1 MIVRV
6 SMAQLNAKVGDL
18 ERNVEKAIEA
28 IKLAEMRKAD
38 ILLLPELFITGY
50 PPEDLILKPPFLKD
64 NIRLKF
70 LREQKYK
77 LA

>member
-64 NIRLKF
+64 NIRAL
-70 LREQKYK
+70 EEV
-77 LA
+77 A